1 MEQELEAIIEARLIA
16 DYKKLYRLAYNYVH
30 NENDALDIVQE
41 SAYKAIKNS
50 HSLKK
55 PQYVG
60 TWIYRIVIN
69 ESISFLRKHKQQTVE
84 LYEADGEVEDCYA
97 DLDLRQALEQLEPLD
112 KTVVVLRFFE
122 GMQLNQIAQTLDE
135 NLSTVKS
142 RLYRSLKKLKLSLA
156 DEGVDCI

>member
-41 SAYKAIKNS
+41 SAYKAIKNG

>member
-1 MEQELEAIIEARLIA
+1 MDQEIEAIIEAQLVA
-16 DYKKLYRLAYNYVH
+16 DYKKLYRLAYSYVH

-50 HSLKK
+50 HSLKS

-84 LYEADGEVEDCYA
+84 LYEADGEMEDRYT

-122 GMQLNQIAQTLDE
+122 GMQLNQIAQAMDE

-142 RLYRSLKKLKLSLA
+142 RLYRSLKKLKLSLT

>member
-1 MEQELEAIIEARLIA
+1 MMQKKEAVIAQQLIA
-16 DYKKLYRLAYNYVH
+16 DYKKLYKLAYSYVH

-50 HSLKK
+50 RSLKNT
-55 PQYVG
+55 QYAG

-69 ESISFLRKHKQQTVE
+69 ESISFLRKHKQQTVP
-84 LYEADGEVEDCYA
+84 LYEIDGEAEDIYT

-112 KTVVVLRFFE
+112 KTVIVLRFFE
-122 GMQLNQIAQTLDE
+122 GLQLNQIAQMLDE
-135 NLSTVKS
+135 NLNTVKS

-156 DEGVDCI
+156 DEGADCK